1 MPAGIGGAT
10 PGPAAWRTC
19 VRSRA
24 DYTPRRERG
33 QRRGCAGSASGLLT
47 DRIVTRQSKVM
58 PTADDR
64 RRALDA
70 LLEQLQTKVLDPVK
84 GAWTSELKL
93 AAKSVTDVWP
103 DKIAQASTTLL
114 QRFAAY
120 RSKVEV
126 DPVALDR
133 AGAFA
138 AVIDTARALG
148 QMLGQTSEALTGAKS
163 YKSEKEKDTI
173 DGARGTIDGAS
184 VALVAWSG
192 DLSRFDASI
201 DRVEVEPL
209 RPIVERPA
217 VFTVCLS
224 GTACTRDEGEVTRPA
239 SDRTIYDPLT
249 GYIPVRIHT
258 EISGDLRATTP
269 SVSVR
274 GVGENDWANDDV
286 SEPLVLDGPLLVDE
300 SLTSYCAKYSGGNQY
315 SKVDQADGFPL
326 PALALHAAN
335 LAARSGARTINLVGH
350 SRGAVSAIMAA
361 WFLYAYGSPEVRRIP
376 VNIFAIDP
384 VPGPGRWYS
393 IITQLA
399 PNVARYVGVYAWDMC
414 LPLDKPFQAVVPRPN
429 GRMTGEENDVEI
441 PAYPYWPWNR
451 WKHLAYES
459 QKRDPLAP
467 GHGPQPLDYELFACR
482 GRHGTVAGNATSDGA
497 YDPAK
502 VSDEVKPVPELVYR
516 MARGYLTQ
524 WGVTFPRASAVVD
537 TGLAL
542 RRRLNTDHRLFD
554 AMGGGATRTS
564 MLAGRPY
571 VRRVSS
577 IMGPNP
583 YNTYYMDDVVGDP
596 PYTMAYPVT
605 NERSNAGW
613 VRWTFL

>member
-1 MPAGIGGAT
+1 
-10 PGPAAWRTC
+10 
-19 VRSRA
+19 
-24 DYTPRRERG
+24 
-33 QRRGCAGSASGLLT
+33 
-47 DRIVTRQSKVM
+47 M

-70 LLEQLQTKVLDPVK
+70 LLDQLQTKVLEPVK
-84 GAWTSELKL
+84 AAWTSDLKL

-103 DKIAQASTTLL
+103 DKIAQASTLLL
-114 QRFAAY
+114 QRFAVY
-120 RSKVEV
+120 RGKVEV
-126 DPVALDR
+126 DPPAPDR
-133 AGAFA
+133 AEALE
-138 AVIDTARALG
+138 VVTTMARALG
-148 QMLGQTSEALTGAKS
+148 TTLGSTSEALTGAKS
-163 YKSEKEKDTI
+163 YKPEKEKGTI
-173 DGARGTIDGAS
+173 DAARSTVDGAS
-184 VALVAWSG
+184 VALVTWTG
-192 DLSRFDASI
+192 DLLRFDASI
-201 DRVEVEPL
+201 DEVRVEVPPS
-209 RPIVERPA
+209 RPGVERPE

-224 GTACTRDEGEVTRPA
+224 GTACTRDEGEVSREA
-239 SDRTIYDPLT
+239 SDMRIYDPLT

-258 EISGDLRATTP
+258 EISGGLRATSP

-274 GVGENDWANDDV
+274 GVGENDWANNVD
-286 SEPLVLDGPLLVDE
+286 SEPLVFDGPLEADE
-300 SLTSYCAKYSGGNQY
+300 SLLNYCAKYSGGNQF
-315 SKVDQADGFPL
+315 SKVDQLDGWPL

-361 WFLYAYGSPEVRRIP
+361 WFLYAYGSQDIRRIP

-399 PNVARYVGVYAWDMC
+399 PNVRHYVGVYAWDMC
-414 LPLDKPFQAVVPRPN
+414 LPTDKPFQAVVPRPN
-429 GRMTGEENDVEI
+429 GRMTESENEVEI

-459 QKRDPLAP
+459 QKQDPLRPAED
-467 GHGPQPLDYELFACR
+467 PQPINYELFACR
-482 GRHGTVAGNATSDGA
+482 GRHGTVAGNATADGA
-497 YDPAK
+497 YDPRN
-502 VSDEVKPVPELVYR
+502 VSEEVKSVPELVYR
-516 MARGYLTQ
+516 MARGYLTS
-524 WGVTFPRASAVVD
+524 WGVAFPQPSAVVD
-537 TGLAL
+537 TALTL

-564 MLAGRPY
+564 MLPDRPY
-571 VRRVSS
+571 VRRLSS

-583 YNTYYMDDVVGDP
+583 YNTYFMDDVVGDP

-605 NERSNAGW
+605 NERKDAGW